1 MNYKKEINFPFI
13 IHFKNSFVYMK
24 IYDSQIAKENILNFF
39 KKSGITIEN
48 FANILGTSDRWIK
61 YIQSKEKYVFD
72 VEIVKKASAFFAVEY
87 NKISSIVLT
96 PPNNLRQVLQKKH
109 SKNPEYSK
117 ILNDTPSI
125 SFIIEN
131 ILAIDEDFKNSNGLE
146 LKYVKNII
154 KKYFPNMKLTTLSS
168 ELQRS
173 TVIET
178 TKSPIKINTNLYKL
192 R

>member
-1 MNYKKEINFPFI
+1 MNYKKEITFPFI

-24 IYDSQIAKENILNFF
+24 IYDAQIAKKNILNFF
-39 KKSGITIEN
+39 KKSGITIED

-61 YIQSKEKYVFD
+61 YIQSNEKYVFD

-96 PPNNLRQVLQKKH
+96 PSNNLRQVLQKKH

-146 LKYVKNII
+146 LKYIKNII
-154 KKYFPNMKLTTLSS
+154 KKYYPTMKLTTLSS
-168 ELQRS
+168 ELQKS
-173 TVIET
+173 TVVESW
-178 TKSPIKINTNLYKL
+178 KSPDKLNTNIYKL
-192 R
+192 K